1 MIKIP
6 IIGPDFDDLLSLVHW
21 TLTEPKNMCLW
32 GFKMKSDKNGFNEK
46 YLSENGF

>member
-1 MIKIP
+1 MSNFAFYSVVGGMKFI
-6 IIGPDFDDLLSLVHW
+6 W